1 MNQDQI
7 NRLEMY
13 QTTLDYLDA
22 HNAVWNAVPI
32 IGKYKNALSA
42 INTSIKTA
50 AAEQAD
56 ARVFIGKSLSALKKT
71 IAAKMDILDDML
83 EAYAVDT
90 DNAEL
95 TERASNAKSDY
106 FRLPNEDFEIKVKQ
120 VIGLLETNLEAMA
133 DYGMSEEQL
142 KDVKADYDQFLVLR
156 GKPRSYQVA
165 SSAATQ
171 DIATLFREG
180 TMATEKLDR
189 VMKRYKRANASFYNG
204 YVAARRV
211 VDS

>member
-1 MNQDQI
+1 
-7 NRLEMY
+7 MY

-42 INTSIKTA
+42 INMSIKTA
-50 AAEQAD
+50 AADQAD
-56 ARVFIGKSLSALKKT
+56 AQVFIGKSLSALKKT

-95 TERASNAKSDY
+95 TERANNAKSDY

-120 VIGLLETNLEAMA
+120 VIGLLETLSGCSLQLHLYILRHSSMSSLKKQQNILKRRYNLA
-133 DYGMSEEQL
+133 
-142 KDVKADYDQFLVLR
+142 
-156 GKPRSYQVA
+156 
-165 SSAATQ
+165 
-171 DIATLFREG
+171 
-180 TMATEKLDR
+180 
-189 VMKRYKRANASFYNG
+189 
-204 YVAARRV
+204 
-211 VDS
+211 

>member
-32 IGKYKNALSA
+32 IGKYKNALST

-95 TERASNAKSDY
+95 TERANNAKSDY

-120 VIGLLETNLEAMA
+120 VIGLLETHLAAMA

-180 TMATEKLDR
+180 TTATEKLDR

-211 VDS
+211 VDN

>member
-1 MNQDQI
+1 MRQVQI

-32 IGKYKNALSA
+32 IGKYKNTLSE
-42 INTSIKTA
+42 INTAIKAA

-56 ARVFIGKSLSALKKT
+56 AQVFIGKSLSALKKN

-83 EAYAVDT
+83 EAYALDT

-95 TERASNAKSDY
+95 AQQADNSTTDY
-106 FRLPNEDFEIKVKQ
+106 FDLPNEDFEIKVKQ
-120 VIGLLETNLEAMA
+120 VIGLLETHLKAMA

-142 KDVKADYDQFLVLR
+142 KDVKADYDQFLTSR
-156 GKPRSYQVA
+156 GKPRNYQVA
-165 SSAATQ
+165 SSVATQ
-171 DIATLFREG
+171 DMETLFREG
-180 TMATEKLDR
+180 TTATEKLDR
-189 VMKRYKRANASFYNG
+189 VMKRYKRANANFYNG
-204 YVAARRV
+204 YVAARKV
-211 VDS
+211 VDN

>member
-1 MNQDQI
+1 MEQRQI

-32 IGKYKNALSA
+32 IGKYKNALSE

-50 AAEQAD
+50 ASEQAD
-56 ARVFIGKSLSALKKT
+56 AQVFIGKSLSALKRT
-71 IAAKMDILDDML
+71 IATKMDILDDML

-95 TERASNAKSDY
+95 TDRASNSTTDY
-106 FRLPNEDFEIKVKQ
+106 VRLPNEDFEIKVKQ

-142 KDVKADYDQFLVLR
+142 KDVKADYDQFWFYVVSL
-156 GKPRSYQVA
+156 
-165 SSAATQ
+165 AA
-171 DIATLFREG
+171 IR
-180 TMATEKLDR
+180 
-189 VMKRYKRANASFYNG
+189 
-204 YVAARRV
+204 
-211 VDS
+211 

>member
-50 AAEQAD
+50 ASEQAD
-56 ARVFIGKSLSALKKT
+56 AQVFIGKSLSALKKT

-106 FRLPNEDFEIKVKQ
+106 FRLSNEDFEIKVKQ

-171 DIATLFREG
+171 DIAMLFREG
-180 TMATEKLDR
+180 TVATEKLDR

-211 VDS
+211 VDN

>member
-42 INTSIKTA
+42 INMSIKTA

-90 DNAEL
+90 DNPEL
-95 TERASNAKSDY
+95 TQQADNSTTDY
-106 FRLPNEDFEIKVKQ
+106 FGLPNEDFEIKVKQ

-142 KDVKADYDQFLVLR
+142 KSDYDQFLVLR

-180 TMATEKLDR
+180 TTATEKLDR
-189 VMKRYKRANASFYNG
+189 VMKRYKRANANFYNG

>member
-22 HNAVWNAVPI
+22 NNAVWNTIPI
-32 IGKYKNALSA
+32 IGKYKNALST

-50 AAEQAD
+50 AADQAN

-71 IAAKMDILDDML
+71 IASKMDILDDML

-95 TERASNAKSDY
+95 TQRANNAKSDY

-120 VIGLLETNLEAMA
+120 VIGLLETHLKAMA

-142 KDVKADYDQFLVLR
+142 KDVKLDYDQFLVLR
-156 GKPRSYQVA
+156 GKPRSYRVA

-171 DIATLFREG
+171 DLATLFREG
-180 TMATEKLDR
+180 TIATEKLDR
-189 VMKRYKRANASFYNG
+189 VMKRYRRANANFYNG

>member
-90 DNAEL
+90 DNPEL
-95 TERASNAKSDY
+95 TQQADNSTTDY
-106 FRLPNEDFEIKVKQ
+106 FGLPNEDFEIKVKQ

-180 TMATEKLDR
+180 TVSTEKLDR
-189 VMKRYKRANASFYNG
+189 VMKRYKRANTNFYNG

-211 VDS
+211 VDN